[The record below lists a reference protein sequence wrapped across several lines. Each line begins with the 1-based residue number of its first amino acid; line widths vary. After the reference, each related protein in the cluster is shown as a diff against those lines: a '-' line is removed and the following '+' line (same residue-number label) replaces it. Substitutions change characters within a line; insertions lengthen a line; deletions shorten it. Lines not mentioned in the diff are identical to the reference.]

1 MKQLIKDFR
10 EYKSPEVTS
19 LECFQD
25 CILCASEATSFDNSQ
40 LGGFDQ
46 ENEFTGW
53 GN

>member
-1 MKQLIKDFR
+1 MKLSKTAFR
-10 EYKSPEVTS
+10 EYMSPEVTTF
-19 LECFQD
+19 ECLND
-25 CILCASEATSFDNSQ
+25 CILCASEGTSFGDSQ